1 MYLHIGAGRVVR
13 SQSIIGCFDM
23 DGHADSAV
31 NREFLKSAEK
41 QGKTTRAGDDLPR
54 TFILTD
60 DGVIF
65 THISTSA
72 VVGRIGER
80 GFLSGK

>member
-1 MYLHIGAGRVVR
+1 MYMHIGAGKMVR
-13 SQSIIGCFDM
+13 DKSVIGCFDM
-23 DGHADSAV
+23 DGKWDSEVTKA
-31 NREFLKSAEK
+31 FLKNAERE
-41 QGKTTRAGDDLPR
+41 GKTSMAGDDLPR

-72 VVGRIGER
+72 VAGRVFGR
-80 GFLSGK
+80 P

>member
-31 NREFLKSAEK
+31 NRDFLKTAEK
-41 QGKTTRAGDDLPR
+41 QGKTTSAGDDLPR
-54 TFILTD
+54 SFILTD
-60 DGVIF
+60 EGVIF

-72 VVGRIGER
+72 IFQR
-80 GFLSGK
+80 GTRLF